1 MVETQINNPLTIT
14 TMIYYSVKFDD
25 GETFA
30 KDIATKEEAM
40 KIRSANNFRFISRS
54 LHVYEHCYSKAT
66 GFHSTK
72 KLV

>member
-1 MVETQINNPLTIT
+1 
-14 TMIYYSVKFDD
+14 MIYYTVKFDD

-30 KDIATKEEAM
+30 SNIATKEEAM
-40 KIRSANNFRFISRS
+40 NIRSKNNFNYFSRS